1 MENFNLEIDNY
12 TDLELEELLSLV
24 KPYDETVIIQSKNT
38 LKEKLLNFNNLD
50 INRKDKLLLFLDNL
64 KFKLLANLDRSRS
77 NSGSGSGSG
86 SLKNPFALSNND
98 YKNSVI
104 SIGNNFIIEDNNTK
118 EGKFAKSA
126 DGRTVDNESYPA
138 GFLNPINIK
147 TIKQAINIDTKFR
160 PDYFLTK
167 STNFTITLPDK
178 LTKVVSMRLSS
189 VEIPL
194 TFYALSSSLN
204 NNVFT
209 ITDASGSSKVVVI
222 PSGNYD
228 SKLTDDNA
236 NIYIVNAVN
245 DAMQFAGVDM
255 SSVVF
260 TVDPVSGRSVFAA
273 PVGSVSPSSFT
284 INFNVDAD
292 GVTDNTVPL
301 LLRLGWQLGFRAAVY
316 TSQVAISEGICNIAG
331 PQYAFVAINDYNNS
345 SNNYFKAAFSESILS
360 PHIIGRINLARL
372 LECNGAY
379 KSAQDDNYND
389 SIDRT
394 RDYFGPTDILRLAIT
409 LYDEYGRVID
419 LNNMDWSFVLSF
431 ICLYD

>member
-1 MENFNLEIDNY
+1 
-12 TDLELEELLSLV
+12 
-24 KPYDETVIIQSKNT
+24 
-38 LKEKLLNFNNLD
+38 
-50 INRKDKLLLFLDNL
+50 
-64 KFKLLANLDRSRS
+64 
-77 NSGSGSGSG
+77 
-86 SLKNPFALSNND
+86 
-98 YKNSVI
+98 
-104 SIGNNFIIEDNNTK
+104 
-118 EGKFAKSA
+118 
-126 DGRTVDNESYPA
+126 
-138 GFLNPINIK
+138 
-147 TIKQAINIDTKFR
+147 
-160 PDYFLTK
+160 
-167 STNFTITLPDK
+167 
-178 LTKVVSMRLSS
+178 
-189 VEIPL
+189 
-194 TFYALSSSLN
+194 
-204 NNVFT
+204 
-209 ITDASGSSKVVVI
+209 
-222 PSGNYD
+222 
-228 SKLTDDNA
+228 
-236 NIYIVNAVN
+236 
-245 DAMQFAGVDM
+245 MQFAGVDM

-292 GVTDNTVPL
+292 GLTDNNVPL

>member
-38 LKEKLLNFNNLD
+38 LKEKLLNVNNLD

-64 KFKLLANLDRSRS
+64 TFKLLANLDRSRS
-77 NSGSGSGSG
+77 
-86 SLKNPFALSNND
+86 LKNPFAVSNND

-118 EGKFAKSA
+118 EGKFANSA
-126 DGRTVDNESYPA
+126 DGRLVDNESYPA

-147 TIKQAINIDTKFR
+147 TIKRAINIDTKFR

-194 TFYALSSSLN
+194 TFYALSTSLN

-209 ITDASGSSKVVVI
+209 ITDASGLHVVVI

-255 SSVVF
+255 SMVVF
-260 TVDPVSGRSVFAA
+260 TVDPVSGRSVFAT
-273 PVGSVSPSSFT
+273 PVGAVNPSSFT

-292 GVTDNTVPL
+292 GVTDNNVPL
-301 LLRLGWQLGFRAAVY
+301 LLRLGWQLGFRAASY
-316 TSQVAISEGICNIAG
+316 IGEVAISEGICYIAG

-372 LECNGAY
+372 LEDNGAY
-379 KSAQDDNYND
+379 KSGQDDNYND

-394 RDYFGPTDILRLAIT
+394 RDYFGPTDILRLTIT

>member
-1 MENFNLEIDNY
+1 MENFNLVIVNY

-38 LKEKLLNFNNLD
+38 LKEKLLNVNNLD

-64 KFKLLANLDRSRS
+64 TFKLLANLDRSRS
-77 NSGSGSGSG
+77 
-86 SLKNPFALSNND
+86 LKNPFAVSNND

-118 EGKFAKSA
+118 EGKFANSA
-126 DGRTVDNESYPA
+126 DGRLVYNDSYPA

-147 TIKQAINIDTKFR
+147 TIKRAINIDTKFR

-194 TFYALSSSLN
+194 TFYALSTSLN

-209 ITDASGSSKVVVI
+209 ITDASGLHVVVI

-255 SSVVF
+255 SMVVF
-260 TVDPVSGRSVFAA
+260 TVDPVSGRSVFAT
-273 PVGSVSPSSFT
+273 PVGAVNPSSFT
-284 INFNVDAD
+284 INFNVDAN
-292 GVTDNTVPL
+292 GVTDNNVPL
-301 LLRLGWQLGFRAAVY
+301 LLRLGWQLGFRAASY
-316 TSQVAISEGICNIAG
+316 IGEVAISEGICYIAG

-372 LECNGAY
+372 LEDNGAY
-379 KSAQDDNYND
+379 KSGQDDNYND

-394 RDYFGPTDILRLAIT
+394 RDYFGPTDILRLTIT

>member
-38 LKEKLLNFNNLD
+38 LKEKLLNVNNLD

-64 KFKLLANLDRSRS
+64 TFKLLANLDRSRS
-77 NSGSGSGSG
+77 
-86 SLKNPFALSNND
+86 LKNPFAVSNND

-194 TFYALSSSLN
+194 TFYALSTSLN

-209 ITDASGSSKVVVI
+209 ITDASGLHVVVI

-255 SSVVF
+255 SMVVF
-260 TVDPVSGRSVFAA
+260 TVDPVSGRSVFAT
-273 PVGSVSPSSFT
+273 PVGAVNPSSFT

-292 GVTDNTVPL
+292 GVTDNNVPL
-301 LLRLGWQLGFRAAVY
+301 LLRLGWQLGFRAASY
-316 TSQVAISEGICNIAG
+316 IGEVAISEGICYIAG

-372 LECNGAY
+372 LEDNGAY
-379 KSAQDDNYND
+379 KSGQDDNYND

-394 RDYFGPTDILRLAIT
+394 RDYFGPTDILRLTIT

>member
-38 LKEKLLNFNNLD
+38 LKEKLLNVNNLD

-64 KFKLLANLDRSRS
+64 TFKLLANLDRSRS
-77 NSGSGSGSG
+77 
-86 SLKNPFALSNND
+86 LKNPFAVSNND

-118 EGKFAKSA
+118 EGKFANSA
-126 DGRTVDNESYPA
+126 DGRLVDNESYPA

-147 TIKQAINIDTKFR
+147 TIKRAINIDTKFR

-194 TFYALSSSLN
+194 TFYALSTSLN

-209 ITDASGSSKVVVI
+209 ITDASGLHVVVI

-255 SSVVF
+255 SMVVF
-260 TVDPVSGRSVFAA
+260 TVDPVSGRSVFAT
-273 PVGSVSPSSFT
+273 PVGAVNLSSFT
-284 INFNVDAD
+284 INFNVDAN
-292 GVTDNTVPL
+292 GVTDNNVPL
-301 LLRLGWQLGFRAAVY
+301 LLRLGWQLGFRSASY
-316 TSQVAISEGICNIAG
+316 IGEVAISEGICYIAG

-372 LECNGAY
+372 LEDNGAY
-379 KSAQDDNYND
+379 KSGQDDNYND

-394 RDYFGPTDILRLAIT
+394 RDYFGPTDILRLTIT

>member
-24 KPYDETVIIQSKNT
+24 KPYDETVIIHSKNT
-38 LKEKLLNFNNLD
+38 LKEKLLNVNNLD
-50 INRKDKLLLFLDNL
+50 INRKDKLLLFLDNIT
-64 KFKLLANLDRSRS
+64 FKLLANLDGSRS
-77 NSGSGSGSG
+77 KTGSKSM
-86 SLKNPFALSNND
+86 KNLFALSNND

-104 SIGNNFIIEDNNTK
+104 EIGNNFIIEDNNTK

-126 DGRTVDNESYPA
+126 DGRLVDNESYPA
-138 GFLNPINIK
+138 GFLNPINLK
-147 TIKQAINIDTKFR
+147 TIKRAINIDTKFR

-194 TFYALSSSLN
+194 TFYALSTSLN

-209 ITDASGSSKVVVI
+209 IDVSGLSSRVVVI

-245 DAMQFAGVDM
+245 DAMRFAGVDM

-273 PVGSVSPSSFT
+273 PVGSVNPKSFT
-284 INFNVDAD
+284 ICFNVDAD
-292 GVTDNTVPL
+292 GSIDNNVPL

-316 TSQVAISEGICNIAG
+316 TSQVAISEGVCYISG

-372 LECNGAY
+372 LENNGAY

-394 RDYFGPTDILRLAIT
+394 RDYFGPTDILRLTIT

>member
-38 LKEKLLNFNNLD
+38 LKEKLLNVNNLD

-64 KFKLLANLDRSRS
+64 TFKLLANLDRSRS
-77 NSGSGSGSG
+77 
-86 SLKNPFALSNND
+86 LKNPFAVSNND

-118 EGKFAKSA
+118 EGKFANSA
-126 DGRTVDNESYPA
+126 DGRLVDNESYPA

-147 TIKQAINIDTKFR
+147 TIKRAINIDTKFR

-194 TFYALSSSLN
+194 TFYALSTSLN

-209 ITDASGSSKVVVI
+209 ITDASGLHVVVI

-255 SSVVF
+255 SMVVF
-260 TVDPVSGRSVFAA
+260 TVDPVSGRSVFAT
-273 PVGSVSPSSFT
+273 PVGAVNPSSFT
-284 INFNVDAD
+284 INFNVDAN
-292 GVTDNTVPL
+292 GVTDNNVPL
-301 LLRLGWQLGFRAAVY
+301 LLRLGWQLGFRAASY
-316 TSQVAISEGICNIAG
+316 IGEVAISEGICYIAG

-372 LECNGAY
+372 LEDNGAY
-379 KSAQDDNYND
+379 KSGQDDNYND

-394 RDYFGPTDILRLAIT
+394 RDYFGPTDILRLTIT